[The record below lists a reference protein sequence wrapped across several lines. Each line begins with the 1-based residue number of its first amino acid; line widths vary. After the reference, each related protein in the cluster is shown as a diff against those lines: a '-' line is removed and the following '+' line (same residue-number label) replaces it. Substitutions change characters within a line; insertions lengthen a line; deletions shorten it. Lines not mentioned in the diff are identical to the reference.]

1 MAKMNSK
8 FKYMFDAA
16 PSVRLI
22 ARDNVAKTA
31 NFNSSP
37 VTLDKLEGH
46 WTSNELADQTF
57 ALVVNVTDI
66 AASARTATI
75 TLTSVVAT
83 DQITFNDG
91 VNAPITLEADDD
103 FAVGG
108 SNNATAVNLAEAIND
123 LYDAGDLLFSAI
135 ASTNTVIV
143 TDHTGATG
151 QITEAETTIAVT
163 AFAGN
168 NETYAFAV
176 QVGPVGF
183 GSNAVLG
190 TLNISRPG
198 QYVFPVDLD
207 TAIAMKSDT
216 AAIRL
221 VGTLAG
227 VAPSITLYSWIAGR
241 ILR

>member
-8 FKYMFDAA
+8 FKYQFDAA

-22 ARDNVAKTA
+22 ARDQVAKTA
-31 NFNSSP
+31 SFNSAA

-57 ALVVNVTDI
+57 ALVVNVTDLEV
-66 AASARTATI
+66 SARTATI
-75 TLTSVVAT
+75 TLASVIAT
-83 DQITFNDG
+83 DEITLDDG
-91 VNAPITLEADDD
+91 VNTGLVLTAGTDY
-103 FAVGG
+103 AVGA
-108 SNNATAVNLAEAIND
+108 NNTETAANLAAAIND
-123 LYDAGDLLFSAI
+123 AYDDGDI
-135 ASTNTVIV
+135 AFTATSNLAVVTVTNTLGVGG
-143 TDHTGATG
+143 TL
-151 QITEAETTIAVT
+151 TEAETTLSTT
-163 AFAGN
+163 AFAGG
-168 NETYAFAV
+168 NESYAFAV

-183 GSNAVLG
+183 ASNAVLG
-190 TLNISRPG
+190 TLNITRTG
-198 QYVFPVDLD
+198 QYVFLVDLD